1 MKWFRLLFDR
11 ATNHIAPA
19 SVLDRLVAEM
29 TGRKHPLINVVEKY
43 GPVNAV
49 QVGPNP
55 KLITEW
61 GIDIGGSCHTGR
73 PIEVF
78 LIEGLALSMPSE
90 DTALILADLRACPRR
105 TFDDGTAYL
114 KLHAAHCAMVMRA
127 DDRDALVDQIVARLP
142 AADERSEAFKAR
154 VAANLAARA
163 VEIDQGVSAEKKGV
177 P

>member
-1 MKWFRLLFDR
+1 MKWFQLLFDR
-11 ATNHIAPA
+11 ATTHIAPA

-29 TGRKHPLINVVEKY
+29 IGRKHPLVDVVEKF

-49 QVGPNP
+49 HAGPNP

-78 LIEGLALSMPSE
+78 LIEGLALSIPSE
-90 DTALILADLRACPRR
+90 DVALILADLQACPRR
-105 TFDDGTAYL
+105 TFDDRTAYL

-154 VAANLAARA
+154 VAERLAER
-163 VEIDQGVSAEKKGV
+163 VSAEKAHPPEEKKGV